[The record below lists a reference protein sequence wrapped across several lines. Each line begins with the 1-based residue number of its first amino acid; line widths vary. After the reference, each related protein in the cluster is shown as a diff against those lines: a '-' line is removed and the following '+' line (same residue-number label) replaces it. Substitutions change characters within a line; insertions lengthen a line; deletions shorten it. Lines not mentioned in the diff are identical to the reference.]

1 MGPSDD
7 RPAARTSGLVVKA
20 LRDEVLIYDLAQ
32 HRAHSLNRPAA
43 AVWRACDGTRT
54 AGQIAAL
61 LREADLPVAPE
72 AVRYALAELG
82 KTRLLASPVVESG
95 LTRRQL
101 LARLGTGA
109 AVPLVSSIVAPR
121 AAQAQ
126 SCLGVGA
133 VCGGGPPC
141 CAGLNCCITTQPD
154 PTCVAPGPGNCPP
167 PP

>member
-20 LRDEVLIYDLAQ
+20 LRDAILIYDLAQ
-32 HRAHSLNRPAA
+32 HRAHSLNRLAA
-43 AVWRACDGTRT
+43 EVWRAFDGTRT

-61 LREADLPVAPE
+61 LREADLPVADE

-95 LTRRQL
+95 LTRR
-101 LARLGTGA
+101 
-109 AVPLVSSIVAPR
+109 
-121 AAQAQ
+121 
-126 SCLGVGA
+126 
-133 VCGGGPPC
+133 
-141 CAGLNCCITTQPD
+141 
-154 PTCVAPGPGNCPP
+154 PGNCPP